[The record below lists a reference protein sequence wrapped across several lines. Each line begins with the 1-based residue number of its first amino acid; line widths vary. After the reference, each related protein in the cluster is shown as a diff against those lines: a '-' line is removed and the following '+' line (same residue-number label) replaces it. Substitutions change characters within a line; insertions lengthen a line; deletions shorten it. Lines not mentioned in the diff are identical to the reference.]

1 MKHPKNVRGVVV
13 RYVYLS
19 EKLSYPLPIDGGEIL
34 HTIRDARKFMLALG
48 RQRSRLHEHWHQVYD
63 LMMAE
68 ADVNTVT
75 QQFQH
80 ALLQD
85 GLLDLNEF
93 KHWYGPR
100 AIIT

>member
-1 MKHPKNVRGVVV
+1 
-13 RYVYLS
+13 
-19 EKLSYPLPIDGGEIL
+19 
-34 HTIRDARKFMLALG
+34 
-48 RQRSRLHEHWHQVYD
+48 
-63 LMMAE
+63 MMAE